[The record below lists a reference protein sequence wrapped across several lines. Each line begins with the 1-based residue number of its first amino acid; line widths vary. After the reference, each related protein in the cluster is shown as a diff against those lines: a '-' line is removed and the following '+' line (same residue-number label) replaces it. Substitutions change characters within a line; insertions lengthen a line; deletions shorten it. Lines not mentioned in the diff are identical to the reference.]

1 MYCPK
6 CGAETL
12 LSEQNR
18 KYSCSECDF
27 LFFQNVAA
35 ATMAV
40 VTQFN
45 EGTLWLLVATRAKD
59 PGKGFYDLPG
69 GFVDPDESAEQA
81 LERELVEEI
90 GVKPIPY
97 RYLTS
102 FPNTYPY
109 QNVVYKT
116 CDLVFHVELEPNA
129 KVRADDDVESLEWVP
144 LAEITTEQFAF
155 DSTKRAIS
163 EAKRQLLD

>member
-12 LSEQNR
+12 MSEQSR

-45 EGTLWLLVATRAKD
+45 EGKLWLLVATRAKD
-59 PGKGFYDLPG
+59 PGKGLYDLPG

-81 LERELVEEI
+81 LERELLEEI
-90 GVKPIPY
+90 GVKRLLI
-97 RYLTS
+97 
-102 FPNTYPY
+102 
-109 QNVVYKT
+109 
-116 CDLVFHVELEPNA
+116 
-129 KVRADDDVESLEWVP
+129 
-144 LAEITTEQFAF
+144 
-155 DSTKRAIS
+155 AI
-163 EAKRQLLD
+163 